1 VPRRGWR
8 EEDGIYGCLTTIAG
22 ARNAGIS
29 ACRAPGRLGRRMLQ
43 IWSVRSTSIVGT
55 MNVPGIRLESVRR
68 KSGGR
73 IHLTPRVPKGGP
85 VTTLCGQTLGA
96 GTYAAV
102 EAAAD
107 CANCI
112 RRSRDASR
120 ISSAFFEQEEGS
132 ELLRL
137 SLEQARFRKP
147 APRQA
152 TPPAKPVSR
161 PSVVPS
167 PAIQERI
174 GELVTA
180 GFKAA
185 GDGVWRSPG
194 GVVVRMAGKSRD
206 RFSEVV
212 FEGSVLARKLDDGMR
227 LRAGDVEVM
236 FADGNV
242 EIRVKRS

>member
-1 VPRRGWR
+1 
-8 EEDGIYGCLTTIAG
+8 
-22 ARNAGIS
+22 
-29 ACRAPGRLGRRMLQ
+29 
-43 IWSVRSTSIVGT
+43 

-73 IHLTPRVPKGGP
+73 IHLTPRVPKSGP

-96 GTYAAV
+96 GGYDAV
-102 EAAAD
+102 QTDAD

-147 APRQA
+147 APRQT
-152 TPPAKPVSR
+152 TPTAKPVSR
-161 PSVVPS
+161 PTVVPQ
-167 PAIQERI
+167 PETPEKI

-180 GFKAA
+180 GFKGA

-194 GVVVRMAGKSRD
+194 GVVVRMAGKGRD
-206 RFSEVV
+206 RFSELV
-212 FEGSVLARKLDDGMR
+212 FEGSVLARRLDDGMR
-227 LRAGDVEVM
+227 LRAGDVEVT
-236 FADGNV
+236 FADGEV
-242 EIRVKRS
+242 EVRVKRS